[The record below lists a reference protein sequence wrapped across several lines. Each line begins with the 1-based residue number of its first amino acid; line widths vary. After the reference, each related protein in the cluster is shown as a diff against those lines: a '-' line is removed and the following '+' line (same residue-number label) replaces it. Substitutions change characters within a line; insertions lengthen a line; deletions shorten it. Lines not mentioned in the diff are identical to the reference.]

1 MTNLGLALIAISVLS
16 GGVIYG
22 TDVFAAVVLRKAISE
37 VDDRTLV
44 STMGHVHG
52 VADKRLPI
60 PGVVG
65 LMGAIAG
72 TVVAAITGHLSATV
86 AGGCAVVLLLIWLA
100 IYVRVSAPINRQ
112 LTAASRSGQAPSNAR
127 DLQQRWDRVISVRSL
142 LQMMALAALCLT
154 LILF

>member
-1 MTNLGLALIAISVLS
+1 MA
-16 GGVIYG
+16 
-22 TDVFAAVVLRKAISE
+22 
-37 VDDRTLV
+37 
-44 STMGHVHG
+44 
-52 VADKRLPI
+52 
-60 PGVVG
+60 
-65 LMGAIAG
+65 
-72 TVVAAITGHLSATV
+72 
-86 AGGCAVVLLLIWLA
+86 LLLIWLA